1 MQIEV
6 TVSQAAATAAD
17 GLLFEYIKEGGTG
30 HDEDAIME
38 FMDALADADRI
49 VISGE

>member
-6 TVSQAAATAAD
+6 TVSQAAAAATY
-17 GLLFEYIKEGGTG
+17 GLLFEYIKQGGTG

-38 FMDALADADRI
+38 FMDALAEADRI

>member
-1 MQIEV
+1 MQIER
-6 TVSQAAATAAD
+6 TVSQAAAEAAY

-38 FMDALADADRI
+38 FLDALLDTDRI
-49 VISGE
+49 IISGE